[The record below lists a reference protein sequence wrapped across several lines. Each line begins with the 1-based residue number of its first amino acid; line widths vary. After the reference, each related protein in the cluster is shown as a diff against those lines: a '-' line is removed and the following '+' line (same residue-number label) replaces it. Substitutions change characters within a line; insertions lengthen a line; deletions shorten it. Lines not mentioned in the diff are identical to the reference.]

1 MDKNKSRRK
10 FPKGVFSY
18 IVIGILGIG
27 IIISIIVL
35 EYKKDEPDIS
45 VLWQN
50 ILLSI
55 LCSVVA
61 SIFFILIQKVFT
73 RDDNKELGKQL
84 DIIETSLRRQNE
96 LYDSGILSI
105 HPKAHFD
112 KEDDFWRNIIDNTD
126 NRLDLIGHSLSNWFK
141 NEYRDIF
148 CEKIIKML
156 EQEKEV
162 RIILSANKF
171 EPELVRQA
179 FLKKISK
186 NSLNKVEKTILYFY
200 ELAERIDE
208 NKKQFLKVYVTDL
221 KEVTYLY
228 IRTDYQCI
236 ISPYIL
242 SPTNNQNSF
251 LLELQ
256 SGTKYAK
263 TFEDDFNDM
272 IERLESI
279 NLSLQKLEIIKNM
292 EIVQYIKCD
301 NRYAGSDWNREK
313 TIKLVFQDDNRKY
326 EVGYFEHYF
335 NDRFIKSVI
344 ELPISYGCPSKC
356 KFCASAAIDDF
367 SQMNADQM
375 QKLFEYIYFNKF
387 FYKKDYVLL
396 TLTGTGDLFF
406 NAENV
411 REFLL
416 RLSTYKNLYVTLS
429 SCLWNLQLIKM
440 FDQLSDKL
448 RIRNIQLTYI
458 SSKENI
464 IRNIIPIYQERKID
478 FDEIVNYIKS
488 SNKKYYRINYILIE
502 GLNDTIEDFNILK
515 NILIEIK
522 DKIIVRISRLNE
534 NKSTKRNNLHPTSI
548 EIMKQFK
555 ELLSEAGIKSYIFY
569 SEKNDN
575 MNCGQLITEK
585 E

>member
-18 IVIGILGIG
+18 IVIGILGVG

-256 SGTKYAK
+256 SGTEYAK

-272 IERLESI
+272 IERLEFI

-301 NRYAGSDWNREK
+301 NRYAGSDWNIEK

-387 FYKKDYVLL
+387 LYEKDYVLL

-429 SCLWNLQLIKM
+429 SCLWNLQLLKM

-464 IRNIIPIYQERKID
+464 IRNIIPIYQERKIN

-534 NKSTKRNNLHPTSI
+534 TKSTKRNNLHPTSI
-548 EIMKQFK
+548 EIMEQFK
-555 ELLSEAGIKSYIFY
+555 EILSEAGIKSYIFY

>member
-18 IVIGILGIG
+18 IVIGILGVG

-50 ILLSI
+50 ILLSV

-105 HPKAHFD
+105 HPKSHFD

-148 CEKIIKML
+148 CEKIIKMV

-256 SGTKYAK
+256 SGTEYAK

-272 IERLESI
+272 IERLEFI

-301 NRYAGSDWNREK
+301 NRYAGSDWNIEK

-335 NDRFIKSVI
+335 NDIFIKSVI

-387 FYKKDYVLL
+387 LYEKDYVLL

-429 SCLWNLQLIKM
+429 SCLWNLQLLKM

-464 IRNIIPIYQERKID
+464 IRNIIPIYQERKIN

-488 SNKKYYRINYILIE
+488 SNKKYYRINYILIK

-534 NKSTKRNNLHPTSI
+534 TKSTKRNNLHPTSI
-548 EIMKQFK
+548 EIMEQFK
-555 ELLSEAGIKSYIFY
+555 EILSEAGIKSYIFY

>member
-18 IVIGILGIG
+18 IVIGILGVG

-148 CEKIIKML
+148 CEKIIKMM

-256 SGTKYAK
+256 SGTEYAK

-272 IERLESI
+272 IERLEFI
-279 NLSLQKLEIIKNM
+279 NLSLQKSEIIKNM

-301 NRYAGSDWNREK
+301 NRYAGSDWNIEK

-367 SQMNADQM
+367 SPMSVDQM
-375 QKLFEYIYFNKF
+375 QKLFEYIYLNKF
-387 FYKKDYVLL
+387 LYKKDYVLL

-416 RLSTYKNLYVTLS
+416 RLSIYKNLYVTLS
-429 SCLWNLQLIKM
+429 SCLWNLQLLKM

-464 IRNIIPIYQERKID
+464 IRNIIPIYQERKIN

-488 SNKKYYRINYILIE
+488 SNKKYYRINYILIK

-515 NILIEIK
+515 NVLIEIK

-534 NKSTKRNNLHPTSI
+534 TKSTKRNNLHPTSI
-548 EIMKQFK
+548 EIMEQFK
-555 ELLSEAGIKSYIFY
+555 EILTEAGIKSYIFY

>member
-50 ILLSI
+50 I

-387 FYKKDYVLL
+387 LYKKDYVLL

>member
-301 NRYAGSDWNREK
+301 NRYAGSDWNIEK
-313 TIKLVFQDDNRKY
+313 TIKFVFQDDNRKY

-387 FYKKDYVLL
+387 LYKKDYVLL

>member
-1 MDKNKSRRK
+1 MDKNQSRRK

-18 IVIGILGIG
+18 IVIGILGVG

-50 ILLSI
+50 ILLSVF
-55 LCSVVA
+55 CSVVA

-105 HPKAHFD
+105 HPKSHFD

-148 CEKIIKML
+148 CEKIIKMV

-256 SGTKYAK
+256 SGTEYAK

-272 IERLESI
+272 IERLEFI

-301 NRYAGSDWNREK
+301 NRYAGSGWNIEK

-335 NDRFIKSVI
+335 NDIFIKSVI

-387 FYKKDYVLL
+387 LYEKDYVLL

-429 SCLWNLQLIKM
+429 SCLWNLQLLKM

-464 IRNIIPIYQERKID
+464 IRNIIPIYQERKIN

-488 SNKKYYRINYILIE
+488 SNKKYYRINYILIK

-534 NKSTKRNNLHPTSI
+534 TKSTKRNNLHPTSI
-548 EIMKQFK
+548 EIMEQFK
-555 ELLSEAGIKSYIFY
+555 EILSEAGIKSYIFY

>member
-387 FYKKDYVLL
+387 LYKKDYVLL